1 MTMTGRTFWLRW
13 SLRDAR
19 ARWVQILATA
29 LVLALGVGAYSGL
42 GSIRGWREASAA
54 SSFRAARYHD
64 LRVTLGDGAFAPAGR
79 LRAAL
84 RNVPIAAAQ
93 ERLVA
98 DAQVDASGG
107 GHAALVRGRVVG
119 VDVRAQAV
127 DRLIATAGRTLS
139 PSDAGRRVAV
149 LESAFAA
156 KHRLPASGRVTLG
169 GGATMPYVGLAM
181 HPQTYLVVDQGVSG
195 AESRLGYVF
204 VPLAEAGRATGHP
217 GQVNEVALRLRP
229 GADVAAAERAVY
241 RALPGATI
249 TRGTAEDAYRVLS
262 RDARNDQRLYRLF
275 AVLIIVAAGFAT
287 FNLIGRAV
295 DAQRR
300 EIGIGMALGVPP
312 KRLAIR
318 PLLMAAQIG
327 AAAALLSVGIGIGSA
342 QLLKGA
348 LSDAY
353 PLPHYA
359 SGVQW
364 SGYPFGI
371 AVALLLPL
379 VAALAPV
386 RRSVRLRPIEAIDVS
401 PRAGTSVRGGRV
413 SRISVPGRSLAQMPV
428 RNLARAPR
436 RTLVTAL
443 GLASVIAVVLAILG
457 MVDSFQ
463 ATADR
468 SRAEVLRTA
477 PARVTATLAG
487 FQRPGSTVVRSALAV
502 PGAARTTA
510 GLTVGVTAR
519 SGGDRL
525 ALQLT
530 FVEPGALWRPTI
542 AEGSSRGG
550 IVLSRKAADD
560 LGVAV
565 GGTVVVRH
573 PARRAGGFSLVD
585 TPIRVTGLHA
595 NPQRPYAFAD
605 AGQAPAFGLGDE
617 VNTVTATPGGG
628 TSTAQLERALL
639 QRRGVAAVEPA
650 QAGVDTLQDGVDT
663 FVGAI
668 RISVALTLVLAL
680 LIAFGSASLGLEERR
695 REYATMFAF
704 GLPVRSALGV
714 AVAENALLGLLAT
727 LGGGALGVLVLR
739 WIVHDLLGET
749 LPDLGAVVSLSAAS
763 VVITLLVG
771 VGSVAAAPL
780 LMRRRL
786 RRMDIPS
793 TLRVVE

>member
-1 MTMTGRTFWLRW
+1 MTGRTFWLRW

-42 GSIRGWREASAA
+42 GGIRGWREASAA
-54 SSFRAARYHD
+54 TSFRAAGYHD
-64 LRVTLGDGAFAPAGR
+64 LRVTLGQGDYAPVGR

-84 RNVPIAAAQ
+84 RDVPVAAAQ

-98 DAQVDASGG
+98 DTQVDASGDG
-107 GHAALVRGRVVG
+107 RSALVRGRLVG
-119 VDVRAQAV
+119 VDVRAQGV
-127 DRLIATAGRTLS
+127 DRLVAKAGRTLE
-139 PSDAGRRVAV
+139 PADAGRHVAV

-156 KHRLPASGRVTLG
+156 AHGLPATGRLTLG
-169 GGATMPYVGLAM
+169 DGATMPYVGLGM

-195 AESRLGYVF
+195 AESRLAYVF
-204 VPLAEAGRATGHP
+204 VPLAEAGRVTGHP

-229 GADVAAAERAVY
+229 GADGAAAERAVN

-249 TRGTAEDAYRVLS
+249 TRGTDEDAYRVLS

-275 AVLIIVAAGFAT
+275 AVLVIAAAGFAT

-312 KRLAIR
+312 ARLAIR

-327 AAAALLSVGIGIGSA
+327 AAGALLSVGIGIGSA
-342 QLLKGA
+342 ALLKGA

-364 SGYPFGI
+364 GGYPFGI

-379 VAALAPV
+379 VAAVPPV
-386 RRSVRLRPIEAIDVS
+386 RRSVRLRPVEAIDVS
-401 PRAGTSVRGGRV
+401 ARAGSSARGGWA
-413 SRISVPGRSLAQMPV
+413 SRIAVPGRSLAQMPV
-428 RNLARAPR
+428 RNLARAPH

-443 GLASVIAVVLAILG
+443 GLAGVIAAVLAILG

-468 SRAEVLRTA
+468 TRTEVLRTA
-477 PARVTATLAG
+477 PARVVATLGG
-487 FQRPGSTVVRSALAV
+487 FERTGSPAVRSVLAV
-502 PGAARTTA
+502 PEAAHATA

-519 SGGDRL
+519 SGGERL
-525 ALQLT
+525 DLQLT
-530 FVEPGALWRPTI
+530 FTQPGALWRPTI
-542 AEGSSRGG
+542 AEGSSHGG
-550 IVLSRKAADD
+550 VALSRKAADD
-560 LGVAV
+560 LGVGV
-565 GGTVVVRH
+565 GDTVVLRH
-573 PARRAGGFSLVD
+573 PARHGDGFSLID
-585 TPIRVTGLHA
+585 TPVRVTGLHA
-595 NPQRPYAFAD
+595 NPQRPYAYAD
-605 AGQAPAFGLGDE
+605 AAQAAALGLGDL
-617 VNTVTATPGGG
+617 VNTVTATPAAGA
-628 TSTAQLERALL
+628 STAQLERALL

-650 QAGVDTLQDGVDT
+650 RSGVDTLQDGVDT

-668 RISVALTLVLAL
+668 RITIVLTLALAV

-704 GLPVRSALGV
+704 GLPVRSVLGL
-714 AVAENALLGLLAT
+714 AIAENALLGLLAT
-727 LGGGALGVLVLR
+727 LGGGALGVLLLG

-749 LPDLGAVVSLSAAS
+749 LPDLGAVVALSPGS